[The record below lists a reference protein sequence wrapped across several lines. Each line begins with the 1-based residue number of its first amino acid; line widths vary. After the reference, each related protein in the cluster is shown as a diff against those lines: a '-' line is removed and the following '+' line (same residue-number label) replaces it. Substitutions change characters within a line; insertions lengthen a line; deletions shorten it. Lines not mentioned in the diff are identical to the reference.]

1 MKIGLV
7 EDDFDQAEFT
17 RLLLNYSGHE
27 CQHFGNAHD
36 FMAAENARHFELLIL
51 DWVLPDL
58 SGMEIVDWVRN
69 TQRWTMPIMMVTS
82 QRREEDTVAALKMG
96 ADDYMI
102 KPLRQFEFLA
112 RIDALTRRNRDS
124 GSPKKNEITVG
135 PFVICP
141 SDRTITKDGAR
152 VDLSPKEFDLTLL
165 FFRNLNTT
173 LSRVNLLDSIWGYN
187 THVNTRTLETHVSR
201 VRSKLGLV
209 PENGWRLTPVYQHG
223 YRLEKMD

>member
-1 MKIGLV
+1 
-7 EDDFDQAEFT
+7 
-17 RLLLNYSGHE
+17 
-27 CQHFGNAHD
+27 
-36 FMAAENARHFELLIL
+36 
-51 DWVLPDL
+51 
-58 SGMEIVDWVRN
+58 
-69 TQRWTMPIMMVTS
+69 MPIMMVTS

-112 RIDALTRRNRDS
+112 RIDALTRRSRDS
-124 GSPKKNEITVG
+124 GSPKKSEITVE
-135 PFVICP
+135 PFVISA
-141 SDRTITKDGAR
+141 SDRTITKDGVR

-201 VRSKLGLV
+201 VRNKLGLV
-209 PENGWRLTPVYQHG
+209 PESGWRLSPVYQHG
-223 YRLEKMD
+223 YRLEKVE